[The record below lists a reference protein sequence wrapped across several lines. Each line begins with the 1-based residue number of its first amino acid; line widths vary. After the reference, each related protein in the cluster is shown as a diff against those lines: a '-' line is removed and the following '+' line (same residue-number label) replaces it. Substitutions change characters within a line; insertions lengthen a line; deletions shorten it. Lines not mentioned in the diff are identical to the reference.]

1 MEGNALVYSKM
12 YEKFEKCGAN
22 SHLGTMELVGYCLLG
37 SLSRDPHLLQ
47 QEDQPQDFIVGAA
60 ELQTQFVLSNVR
72 HLMEKE
78 VEPEKWDG
86 DIWIDICEEKRG
98 YTPERGE
105 GSIKQAPA
113 GARSIHR
120 FCGC

>member
-1 MEGNALVYSKM
+1 
-12 YEKFEKCGAN
+12 
-22 SHLGTMELVGYCLLG
+22 
-37 SLSRDPHLLQ
+37 
-47 QEDQPQDFIVGAA
+47 
-60 ELQTQFVLSNVR
+60 
-72 HLMEKE
+72 MEKE
-78 VEPEKWDG
+78 LEPEKRDG
-86 DIWIDICEEKRG
+86 DIWIDVCEEKRD